1 MADGIEHVTEADCV
15 LCRDLDPGQ
24 RLAMRSD
31 LIVIPL
37 REPVCDWCT
46 LAFWANIL
54 ANAPKTEEERLRR
67 REEMARTAN
76 DKQAN
81 ASH

>member
-1 MADGIEHVTEADCV
+1 MSDDSVAEADCI
-15 LCRDLDPGQ
+15 LCRDLNPIQ
-24 RLAMRSD
+24 RLALRAD

-37 REPVCDWCT
+37 REPVCDGCVE
-46 LAFWANIL
+46 AFTANL
-54 ANAPKTEEERLRR
+54 FAGFPKTEEERLRR

-81 ASH
+81 GSH